1 MATQLKLQQGGNSIE
16 VSEKTFGR
24 EFNEALVH
32 QVVTAYMAAG
42 RAGTKRQKSKAEVRG
57 GGIKPWKQK
66 GGGRAR
72 AGSIRSPI
80 WVGGGRAF
88 AARPRDFSQKVN
100 RKMYRGAIA
109 ALLSELARLE
119 RLTVVESFALEAP
132 KTRMLAA
139 KLKELGLTDV
149 LIVVEAYDEK
159 LELASRNLHRRHG
172 PAGHGGRSGEPG
184 PPRARARDGRC
195 RSHAR
200 GEAGMSSKERL
211 MQVLVAPHVSEKAAR
226 ASEQGNQMV
235 FRVARDATK
244 PEIKAAVELMFEVKV
259 DAVQVVNVMGK
270 AKRFGGRPGKRSD
283 WKKAYV
289 KLAQGQTID
298 FAGAEK

>member
-57 GGIKPWKQK
+57 GGRKPHNQK

-109 ALLSELARLE
+109 TLLSELARLE

-132 KTRMLAA
+132 KTKMLADR
-139 KLKELGLTDV
+139 LKQLELKDV
-149 LIVVEAYDEK
+149 LIIVEAYDEK
-159 LELASRNLHRRHG
+159 LELASRNLMGVTVLPVTAIDPVSLVRH
-172 PAGHGGRSGEPG
+172 
-184 PPRARARDGRC
+184 
-195 RSHAR
+195 
-200 GEAGMSSKERL
+200 ER
-211 MQVLVAPHVSEKAAR
+211 VLATIGAIRMLE
-226 ASEQGNQMV
+226 EQ
-235 FRVARDATK
+235 
-244 PEIKAAVELMFEVKV
+244 
-259 DAVQVVNVMGK
+259 
-270 AKRFGGRPGKRSD
+270 
-283 WKKAYV
+283 
-289 KLAQGQTID
+289 LA
-298 FAGAEK
+298 